1 MKWLLILLLLA
12 IALLWWRGSAFANR
26 DLPKAGDSAPD
37 FTLPDQNGK
46 VRRLAEFAKRWLVL
60 YFFPRADTPG

>member
-1 MKWLLILLLLA
+1 MKWLI
-12 IALLWWRGSAFANR
+12 IALLAAAALLLWRMSAYANR

-37 FTLPDQNGK
+37 FTLPDQNAK
-46 VRRLAEFAKRWLVL
+46 ARSLAGFANRWLVL